1 MHATMRRTIAVLAT
15 AAAVVL
21 TTTGAVGVAAADEPA
36 SESAEGIAVA
46 MDGTTDDGRWEAL
59 SRPLVDP
66 DLARCYDLVTP
77 SGGTADWNEFVNRTD
92 RVAAVSSKN
101 CISVLRRDA
110 GRELRL
116 APGESGG
123 EFRYRSVRFT
133 SVP

>member
-1 MHATMRRTIAVLAT
+1 MQAAMRRTIAVLAT
-15 AAAVVL
+15 AAAVAL
-21 TTTGAVGVAAADEPA
+21 TTVAVGVADAAEPA
-36 SESAEGIAVA
+36 SGSVEGIAVA

-77 SGGTADWNEFVNRTD
+77 SGGTADWSEFANRTD

-116 APGESGG
+116 APGESSG